1 MNANVNAMPRSDRH
15 PARLPRR
22 IVLLM
27 WPVAIAACLAGP
39 IATRQAAAQA
49 TAPAEGGKDSDK
61 PRSQD
66 PAKAPKAATGKRVL
80 FDGKTL
86 DGWKKADFH
95 GTGEVLVQGGRIV
108 LTTGTPM
115 TGVTTT
121 RTDLPRIDYELTYE
135 AMRTAGEDFF
145 AAATFPVGD
154 SYITLVNGGWGGHVT
169 GLSSLDGM
177 DASENETTRT
187 IKYENNTWYRFRVRV
202 TNEVIRCW
210 VGDREVAAIKY
221 AERHVG
227 TRVETRASQP
237 LGFAAWK
244 SGGAIRAVE
253 VRPLSPEEIAATNKI
268 EE

>member
-1 MNANVNAMPRSDRH
+1 MNASRRSECRRGRRTYR
-15 PARLPRR
+15 AVSFLLP
-22 IVLLM
+22 VLAACAGL
-27 WPVAIAACLAGP
+27 IAAG
-39 IATRQAAAQA
+39 TAAAQSA
-49 TAPAEGGKDSDK
+49 APAGNE
-61 PRSQD
+61 
-66 PAKAPKAATGKRVL
+66 AKGHAKEAKGKRVL

-121 RTDLPRIDYELTYE
+121 RTDLPKTDYELTYE

-177 DASENETTRT
+177 DASENETTHT

-202 TNEVIRCW
+202 TGEVIRCW

-253 VRPLSPEEIAATNKI
+253 VRPLSPEEIAATNKV